1 MGKRVKINK
10 SNLISLGKQVMQL
23 LKREEL
29 AMKQK
34 EKRDMPILLM
44 FMNQ

>member
-34 EKRDMPILLM
+34 EKLDMPILLM